1 MLQYCSLSKP
11 FLIDSYLS
19 SVMSR
24 QAPLRIK
31 PPPAECAETREE
43 SDVKALRSK
52 DDFPLTTGAV
62 SVYNID
68 MGLISA
74 FQPGPLKY
82 SLSNYNP
89 VLIPLY
95 LQSADRPLCV
105 CNDISWPIGRD
116 DEALARQ
123 IIWDMIYGDTMFPA
137 VGGDKR
143 CQCYSGEGV
152 GAWPREGDETC
163 FYSDGQRKA
172 QKEAFN
178 KATVALGNSESD
190 AWGGEGD
197 IDGVAHSGFQ
207 RSIVGSLDD
216 EESMND
222 CDSDSDLETA
232 FDALDNP
239 PEDDAFSEET
249 MYDETYEGD
258 DDSAAD
264 AVDGDDSCG
273 NDDAVIEAES
283 TSEGEI
289 YVDEEESYATEQEK
303 RLASLDKRMSELVA
317 LRDKLYRRK
326 AELEEEE
333 KQILLRRKENV
344 RITLSSFLSRSAA
357 DSLERSE
364 GADGTNK
371 SDFNP
376 ETDGVINPLQPETAS
391 KTLKYLQHRTLPPG
405 SSMRSFG
412 LLHRCGRD
420 VLGAVRAGY
429 NSLFQIHLAP
439 IISADFT
446 DLKSDTATVKMSTP
460 YRDITLALHYRMTS
474 DVLKSSTHND
484 HSTHTSSSPGA
495 RIPFYIGGSP
505 SSVSVRT
512 SLANGQMTAAWK
524 DIVEARKSADM
535 LATCR
540 KKEMMS
546 SRKKSDFEWSSEGVD
561 RNENMS
567 YYEDGADSKDDA
579 MPAVEKDVINIAIAS
594 DKYFVS
600 SYFITSEASDED
612 DAVEE
617 DAGVM
622 WETLIT
628 PVSIC
633 DFFGTAKAVNKEN
646 EKDCEEDEK
655 ERTPEPPPILRP
667 LHTMTSLLLSSFL
680 IRNTQNKTNSLAAEV
695 RSDITYLIRES
706 LTTLPSLYTC
716 SRNILTHYPSANAV
730 ERGRSQRLLS
740 SIAALQ
746 RHLIYGRA
754 DLAHEHLMQA
764 QYKWMTVSQH
774 LLLIYACS
782 NLRTINFLLMC
793 AICILLL
800 YGHHRHDCNGPLTSH
815 SSHHHFHHSKA
826 FPKGIPLPPVELVTH
841 APGTLHRCSS
851 SPLHHPPIYPSS
863 LSPI

>member
-1 MLQYCSLSKP
+1 
-11 FLIDSYLS
+11 
-19 SVMSR
+19 MSR

-31 PPPAECAETREE
+31 PPPTECAETREE
-43 SDVKALRSK
+43 SDLKAPRSK

-62 SVYNID
+62 AVYNID

-74 FQPGPLKY
+74 FQPGPFKY

-89 VLIPLY
+89 VPISLY
-95 LQSADRPLCV
+95 LQSSDRPLCV
-105 CNDISWPIGRD
+105 CSDISWPIGRD

-137 VGGDKR
+137 GGGDNR
-143 CQCYSGEGV
+143 CQCYSGEGI
-152 GAWPREGDETC
+152 GIRPREGEDTC
-163 FYSDGQRKA
+163 FHTDGQRKA
-172 QKEAFN
+172 QKEAFI

-216 EESMND
+216 EESMS
-222 CDSDSDLETA
+222 DSDGDLETA
-232 FDALDNP
+232 FDALDSP
-239 PEDDAFSEET
+239 PDDDAVSEET

-258 DDSAAD
+258 DDGAGD
-264 AVDGDDSCG
+264 PIDGDDFFAD
-273 NDDAVIEAES
+273 DDAVIEAES

-344 RITLSSFLSRSAA
+344 RITLSSFLSRSVA
-357 DSLERSE
+357 DSLERCE
-364 GADGTNK
+364 GVDGACK
-371 SDFNP
+371 SDLNT
-376 ETDGVINPLQPETAS
+376 ETDGVIHQLLPETAS

-439 IISADFT
+439 IISGDFT

-484 HSTHTSSSPGA
+484 YSTHTSPSPGA
-495 RIPFYIGGSP
+495 RIPFYVGGSP

-512 SLANGQMTAAWK
+512 SLASGQLTAAWR
-524 DIVEARKSADM
+524 DIVEARKSAEL

-540 KKEMMS
+540 KKETMS

-561 RNENMS
+561 RNDGMS
-567 YYEDGADSKDDA
+567 YYDDGADSKDDVI
-579 MPAVEKDVINIAIAS
+579 PAVEKDVINIAIAS

-600 SYFITSEASDED
+600 SYFTTSEFSNED
-612 DAVEE
+612 DSVEE
-617 DAGVM
+617 DVGVM

-633 DFFGTAKAVNKEN
+633 DFFGTAKTVNKEK
-646 EKDCEEDEK
+646 EKDTEEEEK
-655 ERTPEPPPILRP
+655 ERTPDPPPILRP
-667 LHTMTSLLLSSFL
+667 LHTMSSLLLSSFL

-695 RSDITYLIRES
+695 RSDIAYLIRET
-706 LTTLPSLYTC
+706 LMTLPSLYTC

-740 SIAALQ
+740 SMAALQ
-746 RHLIYGRA
+746 RQLIFGRA

-764 QYKWMTVSQH
+764 QYQWMTVSQH
-774 LLLIYACS
+774 LLIYALLSQICS
-782 NLRTINFLLMC
+782 TLRRLLHLAKNC
-793 AICILLL
+793 HLHSTAFCILLL
-800 YGHHRHDCNGPLTSH
+800 
-815 SSHHHFHHSKA
+815 
-826 FPKGIPLPPVELVTH
+826 
-841 APGTLHRCSS
+841 LH
-851 SPLHHPPIYPSS
+851 LI
-863 LSPI
+863 